1 MPRTQYVYIVKAFG
15 YYKIGKAYDVERRI
29 SQLQT
34 SLPIPLER
42 VLTIQTKR
50 HGLECAL
57 HHRFDH
63 KRQQGEWFS
72 LDSND
77 LEWIT
82 GFVNS
87 SDYL

>member
-1 MPRTQYVYIVKAFG
+1 MNRTQYVYIVKAFG
-15 YYKIGKAYDVERRI
+15 FYKIGKAYNVERRL
-29 SQLQT
+29 SQIQT
-34 SLPIPLER
+34 NLPVPLEL

-57 HHRFDH
+57 HRKFDR
-63 KRQQGEWFS
+63 KRQQGEWFN
-72 LDSND
+72 LDASD
-77 LEWIT
+77 LEWII